1 MLLRKGI
8 NFEERDIF
16 KDPFSETEIMELA
29 GEIPLS
35 ELFSWRSPVFKAMGP
50 KGESL
55 DAKELIRLMA
65 TEPRL
70 IRRPVVHM
78 GNKWIVGNVKAVE
91 KALDI

>member
-1 MLLRKGI
+1 MRKGI

-16 KDPFSETEIMELA
+16 KDPFSETEIMELT
-29 GEIPLS
+29 EKVPLS
-35 ELFSWRSPVFKAMGP
+35 ELFSWRSPAFKAMGS
-50 KGESL
+50 KVESL